1 VVERLQT
8 RCVIVGGGPA
18 GMMAGYLLARACV
31 PVAVLEK
38 HADFNRDFR
47 GDTIHPSTLELMYE
61 LGLLD
66 EFLKLPHQ
74 ELRELRAVVN
84 GHVVPAANFT
94 KLPIR
99 CKFIAF
105 MPQWDFLNFLSSHA
119 KRFPT
124 FQLHME
130 ADVVDLLMEDSR
142 VVGVRAKTAGGEL
155 EVRADLVIGADG
167 RHSTLHTRAGLEQ
180 REFGVPIDVLWMRIS
195 KKQGDPRQTL
205 GFFQHG
211 KLVVLLD
218 RDDYWQCGFVIP
230 KGAFDEIKARG
241 LKQFQDDIVSFAGFL
256 RDRVAE
262 LDDWSKIKLLT
273 VQVNRLREWCCEGLL
288 CIGDSAHAMSPAGGV
303 GINLAIQDAVA
314 TANLLAEKL
323 QGGPVRVNDLRKVQ
337 ARREW
342 PTRLIQG
349 MQIFIHRR
357 IVTGRASGE
366 EKTSIPFVFRL
377 LKWFPILRQIPARFI
392 GMGPRPEHV
401 RSPIAG
407 WKPSRNQGSLSC

>member
-18 GMMAGYLLARACV
+18 GMMAGYLLARAGV
-31 PVAVLEK
+31 EVAVLEK

-66 EFLKLPHQ
+66 EFLKQPHQ

-84 GHVVPAANFT
+84 GQVVPAADFT
-94 KLPIR
+94 KLPTH

-130 ADVVDLLMEDSR
+130 TEVVDLLMEDSR
-142 VVGVRAKTAGGEL
+142 VVGVRAKTPRGEL
-155 EVRADLVIGADG
+155 DFRADLVIGADG
-167 RHSTLHTRAGLEQ
+167 RHSTVHTRAGFEL
-180 REFGVPIDVLWMRIS
+180 REFGVPIDVLWIRIS
-195 KKQGDPRQTL
+195 KKQGDPKQTL

-218 RDDYWQCGFVIP
+218 RDEYWQCGFVIP
-230 KGAFDEIKARG
+230 KGGFDEIKARG
-241 LKQFQDDIVSFAGFL
+241 LAAFQKEIVSFAGFL

-262 LDDWSKIKLLT
+262 LDDWTKIKLLT
-273 VQVNRLREWCCEGLL
+273 VQVNRLSNWCCEGLL

-323 QGGPVRVNDLRKVQ
+323 QRGAVHVGDLRKVQ

-357 IVTGRASGE
+357 VVTGRTSDE
-366 EKTSIPFVFRL
+366 KKTSLPFVLRL
-377 LKWFPILRQIPARFI
+377 LKWFPILRQLPARFI
-392 GMGPRPEHV
+392 GMGPRPEHFH
-401 RSPIAG
+401 SPTAD
-407 WKPSRNQGSLSC
+407 

>member
-1 VVERLQT
+1 
-8 RCVIVGGGPA
+8 VIAGGGPA
-18 GMMAGYLLARACV
+18 GMMTGYLLARAGV
-31 PVAVLEK
+31 SVAVLEK

-66 EFLKLPHQ
+66 EFLKQPHQ

-84 GHVVPAANFT
+84 GQVVPAADFT
-94 KLPIR
+94 KLPTH

-105 MPQWDFLNFLSSHA
+105 MPQWDFLNFLANHA

-124 FQLHME
+124 FQLYME
-130 ADVVDLLMEDSR
+130 AEVVDLLMEDSR
-142 VVGVRAKTAGGEL
+142 VVGVRAKTARGEL

-167 RHSTLHTRAGLEQ
+167 RHSAVHTRAGLEQ
-180 REFGVPIDVLWMRIS
+180 RDFGVPIDVLWMRIS
-195 KKQGDPRQTL
+195 RKEGDPKQTF

-211 KLVVLLD
+211 RLLVLLD
-218 RDDYWQCGFVIP
+218 RDDYWQAGFVIP
-230 KGAFDEIKARG
+230 KGQFDQIKQRG
-241 LKQFQDDIVSFAGFL
+241 LAQFQNEILNFASFLG
-256 RDRVAE
+256 DRVTE

-273 VQVNRLREWCCEGLL
+273 VQVNRLKDWCCEGLL

-314 TANLLAEKL
+314 TANLLAAKL
-323 QGGPVRVNDLRKVQ
+323 QRGPVHVHDLRKVQ

-357 IVTGRASGE
+357 VVTGQASDGS
-366 EKTSIPFVFRL
+366 KTPLPFVLRL
-377 LKWFPILRQIPARFI
+377 LKWFPILGQLPARFI
-392 GMGPRPEHV
+392 GMGPRPEHF
-401 RSPIAG
+401 RSPTAI
-407 WKPSRNQGSLSC
+407 

>member
-1 VVERLQT
+1 MREELQT

-18 GMMAGYLLARACV
+18 GMMAGYLLARAGV
-31 PVAVLEK
+31 QVAVLEK

-66 EFLKLPHQ
+66 EFLKQPHQ
-74 ELRELRAVVN
+74 EVRELRAVVN
-84 GHVVPAANFT
+84 GQVVPIADFT
-94 KLPIR
+94 KLPTR

-105 MPQWDFLNFLSSHA
+105 MPQWDFLNFISTHA
-119 KRFPT
+119 KGFPN
-124 FQLHME
+124 FQLHMQTE
-130 ADVVDLLMEDSR
+130 AVELLTENGR
-142 VVGVRAKTAGGEL
+142 VSGVRARTPQGEL

-167 RHSTLHTRAGLEQ
+167 RHSTTQIRAGLEQ
-180 REFGVPIDVLWMRIS
+180 REFGVPIDVLWTRIS
-195 KKQGDPRQTL
+195 KKQGDPEQSF

-211 KLVVLLD
+211 KLLVMLD
-218 RDDYWQCGFVIP
+218 RGNYWQCGFVIP
-230 KGAFDEIKARG
+230 KGGFDEIKARG
-241 LKQFQDDIVSFAGFL
+241 LPEFQNNIVSFAAFL
-256 RDRVAE
+256 RDRVGE

-273 VQVNRLREWCCEGLL
+273 VQINRLRDWCREGLL

-323 QGGPVRVNDLRKVQ
+323 QRGPVHIDDLRTVQ

-349 MQIFIHRR
+349 MQVFIHRR
-357 IVTGRASGE
+357 IVTGRTSD
-366 EKTSIPFVFRL
+366 EKKISLPFVLRL
-377 LKWFPILRQIPARFI
+377 LKWFPILRQLPARFI
-392 GMGPRPEHV
+392 GMGPRPEHF
-401 RSPIAG
+401 RRPTA
-407 WKPSRNQGSLSC
+407 R

>member
-1 VVERLQT
+1 M
-8 RCVIVGGGPA
+8 GGGPA
-18 GMMAGYLLARACV
+18 GMMAGYLLARAGV
-31 PVAVLEK
+31 PVVVLEK

-61 LGLLD
+61 LGLLE

-84 GHVVPAANFT
+84 GQVVPVADFT
-94 KLPIR
+94 KLPTH

-124 FQLHME
+124 FQLYME
-130 ADVVDLLMEDSR
+130 TEVVDLLMKDSP
-142 VVGVRAKTAGGEL
+142 VTGVRAKTPEGEL
-155 EVRADLVIGADG
+155 EVCADLVIGADG
-167 RHSTLHTRAGLEQ
+167 RHSIVHTRAGLEL
-180 REFGVPIDVLWMRIS
+180 REFGVSIDVLWMRIS
-195 KKQGDPRQTL
+195 KKQGDPKQTL
-205 GFFQHG
+205 GFFQNG
-211 KLVVLLD
+211 KLLVLLD

-241 LKQFQDDIVSFAGFL
+241 LTQFQNDIASFAGFL

-273 VQVNRLREWCCEGLL
+273 VQVNRLRDWCCEGLL

-323 QGGPVRVNDLRKVQ
+323 QHGPVHLDDLRTVQ

-342 PTRLIQG
+342 PTRLIQA

-357 IVTGRASGE
+357 VVTGRSPGE
-366 EKTSIPFVFRL
+366 KKTSLPFVLRL
-377 LKWFPILRQIPARFI
+377 LKWFPILRQLPARFI
-392 GMGPRPEHV
+392 GLGPRPEQV
-401 RSPIAG
+401 RSPTAD
-407 WKPSRNQGSLSC
+407 KRDFKTML

>member
-1 VVERLQT
+1 MSASEKLQT

-18 GMMAGYLLARACV
+18 GMMAGYLLARAGV

-47 GDTIHPSTLELMYE
+47 GDTIHPSTLELMHE
-61 LGLLD
+61 LGMLD
-66 EFLKLPHQ
+66 EFLKQPHQ
-74 ELRELRAVVN
+74 EVRELRGVVN
-84 GHVVPAANFT
+84 GQVVPVADFR
-94 KLPIR
+94 KLPTR

-119 KRFPT
+119 KHFPE

-130 ADVVDLLMEDSR
+130 TEVVDLLMEDSR
-142 VVGVRAKTAGGEL
+142 VIGVRAKTPQGDL
-155 EVRADLVIGADG
+155 EMHADLVIGADG
-167 RHSTLHTRAGLEQ
+167 RHSTTQTRAGLEQ
-180 REFGVPIDVLWMRIS
+180 VQFGVPIDVLWMRIS
-195 KKQGDPRQTL
+195 KRDDDPEQTF

-211 KLVVLLD
+211 KLLVLLD
-218 RDDYWQCGFVIP
+218 RGDYWQCGFVIP
-230 KGAFDEIKARG
+230 KGQFDEIKERG
-241 LKQFQDDIVSFAGFL
+241 LAQFQNEIVRFAGFL

-323 QGGPVRVNDLRKVQ
+323 QRGPVRIDDLRTVQ

-357 IVTGRASGE
+357 VVTGRTSDE
-366 EKTSIPFVFRL
+366 NKTSLPFVFRL
-377 LKWFPILRQIPARFI
+377 LKWFPILRQVPARFI
-392 GMGPRPEHV
+392 GLGPRREHV
-401 RSPIAG
+401 HSP
-407 WKPSRNQGSLSC
+407 KTE

>member
-1 VVERLQT
+1 VVEKLQK
-8 RCVIVGGGPA
+8 RCVIIGGGPA
-18 GMMAGYLLARACV
+18 GMMAGYLLARAGV
-31 PVAVLEK
+31 RVAVLEK

-47 GDTIHPSTLELMYE
+47 GDTIHPSTLELMHE

-66 EFLKLPHQ
+66 EFLKQPHQ
-74 ELRELRAVVN
+74 EVRELRAVVN
-84 GHVVPAANFT
+84 GQVVPVADFR
-94 KLPIR
+94 KLPTR

-105 MPQWDFLNFLSSHA
+105 MPQWDFLTFLSNRA
-119 KRFPT
+119 KHFPE
-124 FQLHME
+124 FELRME
-130 ADVVDLLMEDSR
+130 TEVVELLMEDSR
-142 VVGVRAKTAGGEL
+142 VIGVRAKTPEGDL
-155 EVRADLVIGADG
+155 EVHADLVIGADG
-167 RHSTLHTRAGLEQ
+167 RHSTTQTHAGLEQ
-180 REFGVPIDVLWMRIS
+180 LQFGVPIDALWMRMS
-195 KKQGDPRQTL
+195 KKDDDPEQTF

-211 KLVVLLD
+211 KLLVLID
-218 RDDYWQCGFVIP
+218 RGDYWQAGFVIP
-230 KGAFDEIKARG
+230 KGQFDEIKKRG
-241 LKQFQDDIVSFAGFL
+241 LAQFQNDIVSFAGFL

-323 QGGPVRVNDLRKVQ
+323 QRGPVHIGDLRTVQ

-357 IVTGRASGE
+357 VVTGRMPGE
-366 EKTSIPFVFRL
+366 EKTSLPFVFRL
-377 LKWFPILRQIPARFI
+377 LKWFPILRQLPARFI
-392 GMGPRPEHV
+392 GLGPRPEHI
-401 RSPIAG
+401 RSSSAT
-407 WKPSRNQGSLSC
+407 

>member
-18 GMMAGYLLARACV
+18 GMIAGYLLARAGV
-31 PVAVLEK
+31 PVVVLEK

-47 GDTIHPSTLELMYE
+47 GDTIHPSTLELMHE
-61 LGLLD
+61 LGLLE
-66 EFLKLPHQ
+66 EFLKQPHQ

-84 GHVVPAANFT
+84 GQAVPVADFT
-94 KLPIR
+94 KLPTH

-130 ADVVDLLMEDSR
+130 TEVVDLLMENSR
-142 VVGVRAKTAGGEL
+142 VVGVRAKTRSGEL
-155 EVRADLVIGADG
+155 EFRADLVIGADG
-167 RHSTLHTRAGLEQ
+167 RHSTTQTHAGLKQ
-180 REFGVPIDVLWMRIS
+180 SQFGVPIDVLWMRIP
-195 KKQGDPRQTL
+195 KKQGDPKQTF

-211 KLVVLLD
+211 KLLVLLD

-230 KGAFDEIKARG
+230 KGGFDKIKARG
-241 LKQFQDDIVSFAGFL
+241 LSEFQLQIVSFAGFL
-256 RDRVAE
+256 CDRVAE
-262 LDDWSKIKLLT
+262 LDNWSKIKLLT
-273 VQVNRLREWCCEGLL
+273 VQVNRLRDWCCEGLL

-323 QGGPVRVNDLRKVQ
+323 RRGPVHVDDLRKVQ

-357 IVTGRASGE
+357 VVTGRASG
-366 EKTSIPFVFRL
+366 KRNSVPFVLRL
-377 LKWFPILRQIPARFI
+377 LKWFPILRQLPARFI
-392 GMGPRPEHV
+392 GMGPRPEHFH
-401 RSPIAG
+401 SPTAV
-407 WKPSRNQGSLSC
+407 